1 MCSGVLESPYLLLI
15 TSYSSTSIAYNHYT
29 NIYPLLHIQFAKG
42 QGAVGGAFILLGL
55 CVSNLQRFSRNQ
67 MSWSPGEVR
76 KRNKGINENDENDV
90 YVAPVA
96 DEFVTAMIEAEKL
109 QIPVRD

>member
-1 MCSGVLESPYLLLI
+1 M
-15 TSYSSTSIAYNHYT
+15 
-29 NIYPLLHIQFAKG
+29 
-42 QGAVGGAFILLGL
+42 GGAFILLGL

-76 KRNKGINENDENDV
+76 KRNKGINENDENDENDV
-90 YVAPVA
+90 YVSPVA

>member
-1 MCSGVLESPYLLLI
+1 
-15 TSYSSTSIAYNHYT
+15 
-29 NIYPLLHIQFAKG
+29 
-42 QGAVGGAFILLGL
+42 
-55 CVSNLQRFSRNQ
+55 